1 MIGNATALVVRCAS
15 VALDGAGVQLKA
27 DDETTRPASSC
38 NLRVDCML
46 LLVKKKVRSGEGVV
60 GTVETAGR
68 VLGPSFARVE
78 PGGTRRR

>member
-1 MIGNATALVVRCAS
+1 VIGNATALVVRCAS

-46 LLVKKKVRSGEGVV
+46 LLVKKKCG
-60 GTVETAGR
+60 A
-68 VLGPSFARVE
+68 AR
-78 PGGTRRR
+78 G